1 MENWGKFL
9 DPQNS
14 ILVFSLTT
22 GVDKNIT
29 IENENGFQ
37 QVKWSRGMMNDEL
50 CKMAVIMCLYIKK
63 FDISVEMWIVLQAG
77 AVTPQSASVSAST
90 AVKQQQ

>member
-1 MENWGKFL
+1 
-9 DPQNS
+9 
-14 ILVFSLTT
+14 
-22 GVDKNIT
+22 
-29 IENENGFQ
+29 
-37 QVKWSRGMMNDEL
+37 MMNDEL